1 MVPKREA
8 TRQQAGLA
16 RKSAEEIK
24 RGIIKRGAIAGG
36 QVNVVRRGNGNGNG
50 GKHRK
55 RGSQAGYGAKGFYL

>member
-36 QVNVVRRGNGNGNG
+36 QVNVVRRGNGSG
-50 GKHRK
+50 GEHRK
-55 RGSQAGYGAKGFYL
+55 RGSQASDGARELLI